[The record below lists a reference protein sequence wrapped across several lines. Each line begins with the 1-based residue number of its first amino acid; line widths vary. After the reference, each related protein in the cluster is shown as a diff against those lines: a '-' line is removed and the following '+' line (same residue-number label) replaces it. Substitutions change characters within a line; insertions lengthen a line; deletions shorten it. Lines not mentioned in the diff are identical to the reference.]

1 MIPDKQWV
9 ERYRNRLR
17 RYEHLRLDFLK
28 TKTTELANKIVVD
41 EIRSEMEK
49 AGVHRKIWESVV
61 VESVQV
67 DSNTGS
73 IKINIHAEYFSE
85 DGFDVAQAREFGTR
99 DHYIQPLR
107 YSMSFDRLDPEIGDR
122 YGLPKALSWIQN
134 GVRRFSKGHWV
145 SGLPR
150 LNIIEKT
157 IESKEVELRERIYEE
172 YENWKR
178 EVLHS

>member
-73 IKINIHAEYFSE
+73 IKINIHHTLKSLNTYSILCFLYIIY
-85 DGFDVAQAREFGTR
+85 TR
-99 DHYIQPLR
+99 SNETAIH
-107 YSMSFDRLDPEIGDR
+107 
-122 YGLPKALSWIQN
+122 
-134 GVRRFSKGHWV
+134 
-145 SGLPR
+145 
-150 LNIIEKT
+150 LNQTKLMHL
-157 IESKEVELRERIYEE
+157 K
-172 YENWKR
+172 
-178 EVLHS
+178 